1 MAGFWETYYKMSTP
15 PMYDLSEVEPEQLK
29 GMGRTMLDSATIVG
43 LGGEIEAGVRAPFSD
58 KTFQEIDSEINQE
71 QAAFKEN
78 YPAEYMASSILGAGP
93 TIAVGAPAAVTRFVG
108 GKVLPNVLAG
118 TTFGGL
124 GGFFGGGGEG
134 ETTEERLDSAK
145 EETAPMA
152 VGAGVITAAMM
163 GAIKSA
169 PPVIR
174 FFGNMANKVM
184 GR

>member
-1 MAGFWETYYKMSTP
+1 MAGFWETYYKMSAP
-15 PMYDLSEVEPEQLK
+15 PMYDLSEADPEQIK

-58 KTFQEIDSEINQE
+58 KTFQEIDSEINKE
-71 QAAFKEN
+71 QAAYKEN
-78 YPAEYMASSILGAGP
+78 YPAEYTAFSGLGMLP
-93 TIAVGAPAAVTRFVG
+93 TIAVGAPAAVTRIVG
-108 GKVLPNVLAG
+108 TGLAKNVGASTAL
-118 TTFGGL
+118 GGL
-124 GGFFGGGGEG
+124 GGFFSGTGQG
-134 ETTEERLDSAK
+134 ETTEERVQSGK
-145 EETAPMA
+145 EEAPIFA
-152 VGAGVITAAMM
+152 VGSGVVTAAMM